1 MVVCKDN
8 VVQSFL
14 YEWGPISSVYLEV
27 PDPYQQDDNFII
39 FEAIITTRI
48 WENASIRCFDDDNVP
63 LGSSICL
70 HTNSILNNTKTKS

>member
-1 MVVCKDN
+1 MMVVCKDG

-14 YEWGPISSVYLEV
+14 PGVSSSMQN
-27 PDPYQQDDNFII
+27 DIFII
-39 FEAIITTRI
+39 FEAIITIRI

-70 HTNSILNNTKTKS
+70 RTNSIPNNTKTKS